1 MLYILEPFNINLLNA
16 KQKLIYALTYSSIT
30 LVTCLFL
37 TVLCPYLFPNFFH
50 DTSWTVGKE
59 ICYVFFI
66 LVVISGLNLIAH
78 NIVDNIPINIK
89 EFFISLKYTLPL
101 AAFPVSFSIL
111 VKQKWLKEK
120 YKKEATLW
128 NNILHEYQTNTS
140 IQKGVIHEVAPV
152 NNSENLELKIK
163 AEPDSLVITGTGVGE
178 VLELKTDDLL
188 LVCSAD
194 NYITIYYKDDETI
207 KSHLI
212 RNTLK
217 SIEAKTKHIK
227 AIVRCHRGYIIN
239 LNKVER
245 VVGDAQGLK
254 LLIEGI
260 EEPIS
265 VGKSYIENVKKL
277 LQSRNGD

>member
-1 MLYILEPFNINLLNA
+1 MLYILEPYNINLLNG
-16 KQKLIYALTYSSIT
+16 KQKLIYSLTYSSIT

-37 TVLCPYLFPNFFH
+37 TVLCPYLFHNFFH
-50 DTSWTVGKE
+50 DTKWTVGKE

-66 LVVISGLNLIAH
+66 LFVISGLNLIAH
-78 NIVDNIPINIK
+78 NIFDNIPINIK

-128 NNILHEYQTNTS
+128 NNILHEYQANAS
-140 IQKGVIHEVAPV
+140 IQKGVSHEVSSV
-152 NNSENLELKIK
+152 NNSDNWESEIK
-163 AEPDSLVITGTGVGE
+163 AEPDSLIITGTGVGE
-178 VLELKTDDLL
+178 VLEIKTDDLL
-188 LVCSAD
+188 LISSAD
-194 NYITIYYKDDETI
+194 NYITIYYKVHETI
-207 KSHLI
+207 KSYLI

-217 SIEAKTKHIK
+217 STEAKTQHIK
-227 AIVRCHRGYIIN
+227 AIVRCHRSYIVN

-245 VVGDAQGLK
+245 IVGDAQGLK
-254 LLIEGI
+254 LLVEGI

-265 VGKSYIENVKKL
+265 VGSSYLENVKKL
-277 LQSRNGD
+277 LQSRNKD